1 MTESQLYLGQI
12 VSHYRILEELG
23 GGGMGLVYKAEDTR
37 LRRPVAIKCLPP
49 LLADDSVS
57 IQRFRREAEAA
68 SAINHPNIC
77 TIHDSCEENGQAFI
91 VMEFL
96 DGMTLKNRIGGQA
109 VEIETILNV
118 AIQIAEGLNAAY
130 GKGIIHRDL
139 KPGNL
144 FLTESGQ
151 VKILD
156 FGLAKFSFG
165 RNAYDNADTLAT
177 QEIDSEQL
185 TNPGSTLGTTAYM
198 SPEQARGEEL
208 DARTDLFSFGAV
220 CMKWPR
226 ARCHSAARVRRWSS
240 KQFLT
245 PLRFHR
251 RA

>member
-37 LRRPVAIKCLPP
+37 LRRPVALKCLPP
-49 LLADDSVS
+49 LLAHDSVS

-144 FLTESGQ
+144 FLTE
-151 VKILD
+151 
-156 FGLAKFSFG
+156 AG
-165 RNAYDNADTLAT
+165 R
-177 QEIDSEQL
+177 
-185 TNPGSTLGTTAYM
+185 
-198 SPEQARGEEL
+198 
-208 DARTDLFSFGAV
+208 
-220 CMKWPR
+220 
-226 ARCHSAARVRRWSS
+226 
-240 KQFLT
+240 
-245 PLRFHR
+245 
-251 RA
+251 